1 LTPSIQITD
10 IAAEQS
16 DDWDRLVLD
25 YIFDNWTLTNPAKG
39 STWIDQSN
47 PRFVRFR
54 LGFPDYSHAY
64 EINVLETDTIP
75 DLSQGGHGYRYWMQT
90 TILIG
95 IRMERLD
102 PDRPDPQL
110 GLMEREIQR
119 LAMTYITFA
128 SPPIAG
134 AKVVTWGGQSRIY
147 NGTDDWAKSDW
158 RSESRINITYE
169 KTVLA

>member
-1 LTPSIQITD
+1 MTATIAIPET
-10 IAAEQS
+10 AAEQTG
-16 DDWDRLVLD
+16 DWDKLVLA
-25 YIFDNWTLTNPAKG
+25 YLFANWTLTNPAKG
-39 STWIDQSN
+39 STPIDQSN

-54 LGFPDYSHAY
+54 AGFPDYSHAY
-64 EINVLETDTIP
+64 EINILETESP
-75 DLSQGGHGYRYWMQT
+75 VQPMNHGWRYWFQT
-90 TILIG
+90 TLLIG

-110 GLMEREIQR
+110 GFMEREIQR

-128 SPPIAG
+128 TQQIPGVKEMNYAG
-134 AKVVTWGGQSRIY
+134 QTRVY

-158 RSESRINITYE
+158 RSEARINITYE

>member
-1 LTPSIQITD
+1 MVATIAIPETPGLD
-10 IAAEQS
+10 QS
-16 DDWDRLVLD
+16 GDWDKLVLT
-25 YIFDNWTLTNPAKG
+25 YLFNNWTLTNPAKG
-39 STWIDQSN
+39 TTMIDQSN
-47 PRFVRFR
+47 PRLVRFR

-64 EINVLETDTIP
+64 EINIIETET
-75 DLSQGGHGYRYWMQT
+75 QTTVMNHGWRYWMQT
-90 TILIG
+90 TLVIG

-128 SPPIAG
+128 TQQIPG
-134 AKVVTWGGQSRIY
+134 VKEMNWGGQARVY
-147 NGTDDWAKSDW
+147 NGTDNWAKSDW
-158 RSESRINITYE
+158 RSEARINITYE